1 MSESFQPPSVQQRR
15 RSHGVSIN
23 ENEIVVRY
31 RPLAELEKWMAQR
44 AEDRSSKKTI
54 FVGIVVV
61 GFLFFMAPILLF
73 VMQVLV
79 DSTAAIAGGAG
90 PGGAAAAAK
99 AVHDNMMFLLYYVL
113 GAAGIGI
120 AGGAYCQSL
129 PTHLQLTQSGV
140 KLLWRH
146 RFLTRDGEVV
156 QWKDIHNISLELPPR
171 KNSPLDHI
179 VRFNNLGTPLRVRL
193 GAIPS
198 SEERAKILQG
208 IEQFAPLL
216 QRDAEVVEALE
227 LPPDHSYTE
236 LWLSALSGPPK
247 RERLKPLEEKARLRD
262 NRYTVHNALGVGGQ
276 GTAYLATDHHA
287 NDESVVL
294 KEFILPVYVDVNVR
308 RQSLERFE
316 KEARILKQLDNNQ
329 VVKLIDFFV
338 EDHRGYLVLEHIDG
352 LSLRDMVH
360 KNGTFR
366 ENQVRELAVQMCT
379 IQEYLHTLTPP
390 VVHRDFTPDNLIL
403 RKDGTLKL
411 VDFNVA
417 QQTESTATGTVV
429 GKHAYLPPEQ
439 FRGQPTTQ
447 SDIYAM
453 GASIFYILTGE
464 DPDPISVLHPRE
476 ANNSVSIELDLIVA
490 KSTAIE
496 LKDRYQTATEVK
508 NALTAAGVPTE
519 AAALD

>member
-1 MSESFQPPSVQQRR
+1 MNESFQPPAAQQQRR
-15 RSHGVSIN
+15 RGHGVSTSD
-23 ENEIVVRY
+23 NEIVVRY
-31 RPLAELEKWMAQR
+31 RPLAELEKWIAQR
-44 AEDRSSKKTI
+44 SEDRSNKKTI
-54 FVGIVVV
+54 FVGVVVV
-61 GFLFFMAPILLF
+61 GFLFFLAPVLLF
-73 VMQVLV
+73 VMQCLV
-79 DSTAAIAGGAG
+79 DWTASAAGGGA
-90 PGGAAAAAK
+90 GGAAAAAK
-99 AVHDNMMFLLYYVL
+99 AVHDNMMFLIYYVC

-120 AGGAYCQSL
+120 AGGAYCHSL
-129 PTHLQLTQSGV
+129 PTHLQLTSSGI

-146 RFLTRDGEVV
+146 RFLSRDGEMVP
-156 QWKDIHNISLELPPR
+156 WNDIHNISLELPAR

-179 VRFNNLGTPLRVRL
+179 VRFNCLGKPLRLRL

-276 GTAYLATDHHA
+276 GTAYLATDHTA
-287 NDESVVL
+287 ADESVVL

-316 KEARILKQLDNNQ
+316 KEARILKQLNHNQ

-352 LSLRDMVH
+352 LSLHELVH
-360 KNGTFR
+360 RNGTFNEDR
-366 ENQVRELAVQMCT
+366 VRGLAVQMCT

-453 GASIFYILTGE
+453 GASLFFILTGT

-476 ANNSVSIELDLIVA
+476 TNPAVSVELDLIVA
-490 KSTAIE
+490 KATAIE
-496 LKDRYQTATEVK
+496 VKDRYQTATDVK
-508 NALTAAGVPTE
+508 NALIAAGVPAE
-519 AAALD
+519 AAVD